1 MIIDM
6 PNRRCQYHAG
16 AKDEHG
22 FLVFCGK
29 PVKEEYSYCPEHV
42 RRIYQRSNVSY
53 GPKAPV
59 EAPVDATAE
68 AAAEAVE
75 VATAGLEREAA

>member
-1 MIIDM
+1 MVINM
-6 PNRRCQYHAG
+6 PGRKCQFHG
-16 AKDEHG
+16 GEKNEQG

-29 PVKEEYSYCPEHV
+29 PAQPEYSYCLNHV

-59 EAPVDATAE
+59 EVAAVEAPV
-68 AAAEAVE
+68 EAVTVE
-75 VATAGLEREAA
+75 LEREAA